1 MHNVLTEYLRSAAR
15 VGPRTHVILTL
26 HKGPPQ
32 ITTLCGNLSVCRR
45 PNNILYRRN
54 DGFANKHTKQCSSWT
69 QKFDTTTRKMW
80 SNDHAAEINIH
91 WPYPSSLS
99 WQQHHEV
106 DNLRK
111 TPWSASWYK
120 LLWPNHAA
128 NVAKSFESKL
138 SLLRR
143 TRFLTRK
150 QLEDLYT
157 KVILHPSVTY
167 GLTVWGSCNKTHI
180 NNLEEL
186 RARAGRI
193 VCGLHWD
200 TSAEDVLMRTGWDSL
215 ETMYKLRLTE
225 FVFKCIKGYT
235 VTECKD
241 LFLQRNSG
249 RKRNEN
255 IILPKPEA
263 NFIRNSIRYGG
274 AIASNCLT
282 NKETRAKTLKE
293 F

>member
-1 MHNVLTEYLRSAAR
+1 MDLLTNTLNNVQAELRNSIPQPEKCKAMIMQR
-15 VGPRTHVILTL
+15 KSTFTGPI
-26 HKGPPQ
+26 Q
-32 ITTLCGNLSVCRR
+32 ALCLG
-45 PNNILYRRN
+45 NNIIKWTTSERLLGVQV
-54 DGFANKHTKQCSSWT
+54 DNK
-69 QKFDTTTRKMW
+69 
-80 SNDHAAEINIH
+80 
-91 WPYPSSLS
+91 LS
-99 WQQHHEV
+99 WP
-106 DNLRK
+106 D
-111 TPWSASWYK
+111 
-120 LLWPNHAA
+120 HAA
-128 NVAKSFESKL
+128 NVAKSFASKL

-193 VCGLHWD
+193 VCGLQWD

-215 ETMYKLRLTE
+215 EKMYKLRLTE

-235 VTECKD
+235 VTELKD
-241 LFLQRNSG
+241 LFLQRNLG

-255 IILPKPEA
+255 ILT
-263 NFIRNSIRYGG
+263 RNEFYQK
-274 AIASNCLT
+274 LH
-282 NKETRAKTLKE
+282 TL
-293 F
+293 

>member
-1 MHNVLTEYLRSAAR
+1 MYSRSTYGVPQESVLGPTLFSLFTKDLPKSLRSAETYLYADDQTIYCIAETMDLLTNTLNNVQAELR
-15 VGPRTHVILTL
+15 NSIPQPEKCEAMIMQRKSTFTGPI
-26 HKGPPQ
+26 Q
-32 ITTLCGNLSVCRR
+32 ALCLG
-45 PNNILYRRN
+45 NNIM
-54 DGFANKHTKQCSSWT
+54 KWT
-69 QKFDTTTRKMW
+69 TSERLLGVQ
-80 SNDHAAEINIH
+80 
-91 WPYPSSLS
+91 
-99 WQQHHEV
+99 V
-106 DNLRK
+106 DN
-111 TPWSASWYK
+111 K

-255 IILPKPEA
+255 ITLPKPEA

-274 AIASNCLT
+274 AIASDCLT

>member
-1 MHNVLTEYLRSAAR
+1 MHSRSTYGVPQESVLGPTLFSLFTKDLPKSLRSAETYLYADDQTIYCIAETMDLLTNTLNNVQAELR
-15 VGPRTHVILTL
+15 NSIPQPEKCEAMIMQRKSTFTGPI
-26 HKGPPQ
+26 Q
-32 ITTLCGNLSVCRR
+32 ALCLG
-45 PNNILYRRN
+45 NNIM
-54 DGFANKHTKQCSSWT
+54 KWT
-69 QKFDTTTRKMW
+69 TSERLLGVQ
-80 SNDHAAEINIH
+80 
-91 WPYPSSLS
+91 
-99 WQQHHEV
+99 V
-106 DNLRK
+106 DN
-111 TPWSASWYK
+111 K

-274 AIASNCLT
+274 AIASDCLT

>member
-1 MHNVLTEYLRSAAR
+1 MHSRSTHGVPQGSVLGPMLFSLFTKDLPKSLRSAETYLYADDTTIYCIAETMDLLTNTLNNVQAELR
-15 VGPRTHVILTL
+15 NSIPQPEKCEAMIMQRKSTFTGPI
-26 HKGPPQ
+26 Q
-32 ITTLCGNLSVCRR
+32 ALCLG
-45 PNNILYRRN
+45 NNIM
-54 DGFANKHTKQCSSWT
+54 KWT
-69 QKFDTTTRKMW
+69 TSERLLGVQ
-80 SNDHAAEINIH
+80 
-91 WPYPSSLS
+91 
-99 WQQHHEV
+99 V
-106 DNLRK
+106 DN
-111 TPWSASWYK
+111 K

-255 IILPKPEA
+255 ITLPKPEA

>member
-1 MHNVLTEYLRSAAR
+1 MYSRSTYGVPQESVLGPTLFSLFTKDLPKSLRSAETYLYADDQTIYCIAETMDLLTNTLNNVQAELR
-15 VGPRTHVILTL
+15 NSIPQPEKCEAMIMQRKSTFTGPI
-26 HKGPPQ
+26 Q
-32 ITTLCGNLSVCRR
+32 ALCLG
-45 PNNILYRRN
+45 NNIM
-54 DGFANKHTKQCSSWT
+54 KWT
-69 QKFDTTTRKMW
+69 TSERLLGVQ
-80 SNDHAAEINIH
+80 
-91 WPYPSSLS
+91 
-99 WQQHHEV
+99 V
-106 DNLRK
+106 DN
-111 TPWSASWYK
+111 K

-274 AIASNCLT
+274 AIASDCLT

>member
-1 MHNVLTEYLRSAAR
+1 MIMQRKSTFT
-15 VGPRTHVILTL
+15 GPI
-26 HKGPPQ
+26 Q
-32 ITTLCGNLSVCRR
+32 ALCLG
-45 PNNILYRRN
+45 NNITKWTTSERLLGVQV
-54 DGFANKHTKQCSSWT
+54 DNK
-69 QKFDTTTRKMW
+69 
-80 SNDHAAEINIH
+80 
-91 WPYPSSLS
+91 LS
-99 WQQHHEV
+99 WP
-106 DNLRK
+106 D
-111 TPWSASWYK
+111 
-120 LLWPNHAA
+120 HAA
-128 NVAKSFESKL
+128 NVAKSFASKL

-193 VCGLHWD
+193 VCGLQWD

-225 FVFKCIKGYT
+225 FVFKSIKGYT
-235 VTECKD
+235 ITEFKD
-241 LFLQRNSG
+241 LLLQRNSD

-255 IILPKPEA
+255 IILPRPET
-263 NFIRNSIRYGG
+263 NFIRNSVRYRG
-274 AIASNCLT
+274 AIASNCLK
-282 NKETRAKTLKE
+282 NKETRAKTLKK